1 MIKVYNRKTKKYE
14 EEKVAGM
21 GALQALYGG
30 GAGKLGLE
38 LLVKRKF
45 YSSLTGFLC
54 NSRLSAGKIEGFI
67 KNFNID
73 MSSCERDISSFRNF
87 NDFFTR
93 KLKPDARP
101 FSTDTSLLLSPGDGR
116 LRAWMDID
124 INKLVQVKG
133 ITYELGE
140 LIGDMSLAEKYK
152 GGVCVILRL
161 APVDYHRFH
170 FIDSGVCSK
179 SKLIKGKYYSVN
191 PVALKTIPEIFCLNK
206 REFSIQ
212 KSDNFGDI
220 MYIEVGA
227 TSVGSIAQTY
237 TPGMIVSRGEEKGY
251 FKFGG
256 STTILFIEKGKAVI
270 DSDIL
275 EQTEQGYEVRTYAGD
290 IIGKKQMHI

>member
-1 MIKVYNRKTKKYE
+1 MIKIYNRRTREYE

-21 GALQALYGG
+21 GALKALYGG

-45 YSSLTGFLC
+45 YSSFTGFLC

-67 KNFNID
+67 DSFNID
-73 MSSCERDISSFRNF
+73 MSTCDRNIKNFRNF

-93 KLKPDARP
+93 KLKLEARP
-101 FSTDTSLLLSPGDGR
+101 FNTDTSLLVSPGDGR

-140 LIGDMSLAEKYK
+140 LIGDRALAEKYK

-170 FIDSGVCSK
+170 FIDSGVCTESRR
-179 SKLIKGKYYSVN
+179 IKGHYYSVN
-191 PVALKTIPEIFCLNK
+191 PVALKTIPELFCLNK
-206 REFSIQ
+206 REFCIQ
-212 KSDNFGDI
+212 KSDNYGEI
-220 MYIEVGA
+220 LYIEVGA
-227 TSVGSIAQTY
+227 TSVGSIIQTY
-237 TPGMIVSRGEEKGY
+237 TPGMNVIRGEEKGY

-256 STTILFIEKGKAVI
+256 STTILFIEKNMAVI
-270 DSDIL
+270 DPDIL
-275 EQTEQGYEVRTYAGD
+275 EQTKQGFEVRTFAGD
-290 IIGKKQMHI
+290 IIGIKNTI

>member
-1 MIKVYNRKTKKYE
+1 MIKVYNRKTKEYE

-21 GALQALYGG
+21 GALKALYGG

-54 NSRLSAGKIEGFI
+54 NTRLSAGKIEGFI
-67 KNFNID
+67 NNFNID
-73 MSSCERDISSFRNF
+73 MSTCERDIKSFRNF

-101 FSTDTSLLLSPGDGR
+101 FSNDASMLVSPGDGR
-116 LRAWMDID
+116 LRAWMNID
-124 INKLVQVKG
+124 IKKLVQIKG

-140 LIGDMSLAEKYK
+140 LIGDTALAEKYK
-152 GGVCVILRL
+152 GGICVILRL

-170 FIDSGVCSK
+170 FIDSGLCSE
-179 SKLIKGKYYSVN
+179 SKRIKGKYYSVN
-191 PVALKTIPEIFCLNK
+191 PIALKSKPELFCLNK
-206 REFSIQ
+206 REYSVQ
-212 KSDNFGDI
+212 KSDNFGEI
-220 MYIEVGA
+220 LYIEVGA
-227 TSVGSIAQTY
+227 TSVGSIIQTY
-237 TPGMIVSRGEEKGY
+237 TPGHPVTRGDEKGY

-256 STTILFIEKGKAVI
+256 STTILFIEKDKAVI

-275 EQTEQGYEVRTYAGD
+275 EQTEQGFEVRTYAGD
-290 IIGKKQMHI
+290 IIGKK